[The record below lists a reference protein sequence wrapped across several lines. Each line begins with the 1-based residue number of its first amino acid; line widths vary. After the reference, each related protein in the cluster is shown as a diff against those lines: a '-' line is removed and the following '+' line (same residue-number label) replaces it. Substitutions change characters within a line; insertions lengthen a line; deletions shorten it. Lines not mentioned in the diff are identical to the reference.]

1 MTGIC
6 FAAGALAAT
15 LHVSQ
20 FTLAWMHSIEKI
32 RWEEDWRVVNGK
44 LVVDEARIVGTGAGM
59 EPPPDAKLVAGVWHY
74 KPAVAPLAEVDLAHS
89 PFTKEYEVCTAG
101 RCTSLAKLLP
111 GLPKIAVVRMRA
123 CEQ

>member
-6 FAAGALAAT
+6 LAAGALAAT

-32 RWEEDWRVVNGK
+32 RWEEDWRVVQGK
-44 LVVDEARIVGTGAGM
+44 LVMDEARVVGTGAGM
-59 EPPPDAKLVAGVWHY
+59 EPPPDAKLVGGVWHY
-74 KPAVAPLAEVDLAHS
+74 KPAVAPLSEVDLAHS
-89 PFTKEYEVCTAG
+89 PFTKDYQVCIANH
-101 RCTSLAKLLP
+101 CTPMAQLLP
-111 GLPKIAVVRMRA
+111 GLPRIAVVHMRA